1 MMIALE
7 AESGERNVEQD
18 EKRKL
23 FIEKRKKEE
32 DEGRKS
38 GRKVVEQKYSCVYAY
53 ERGGEGWLVYL

>member
-1 MMIALE
+1 M
-7 AESGERNVEQD
+7 EQD